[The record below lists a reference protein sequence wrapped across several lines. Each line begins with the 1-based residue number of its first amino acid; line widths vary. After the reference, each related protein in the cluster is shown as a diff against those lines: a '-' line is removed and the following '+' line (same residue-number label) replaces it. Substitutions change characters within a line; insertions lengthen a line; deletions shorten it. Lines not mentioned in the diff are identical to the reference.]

1 MGKPDDYGPVMNA
14 SLWTCVAFATIFLGL
29 RLFAKFWKHRGL
41 WWDDYFLIGA
51 WSMLIISVGIN
62 TKNVSLGFGKKLTAF
77 PPDFDFSIFETVGL
91 LGNLGGNASMFGI
104 AWSKTSFALTLLRVV
119 EGRMKWAIWF
129 IMITVNLSITGMVI
143 MTWARCSPVQK
154 NYKTTL
160 PGHCWDAKINADYM
174 IFASAYSGIM
184 DIVLALLPWQV
195 LWGLQLNLKEKLG
208 VGIAMSLGIFAGVI
222 AFIKC
227 SVLPSVGGPNF
238 NYDGSLVIIWVE
250 VENVIAIIAA
260 SIPVLRVFFK
270 DLKSSARGYYAYG
283 TDDNTKRSRIGNNT
297 VVVTANRTVNRRGS
311 VSKHMGESGLDD
323 DSDKSI
329 LDGRHGTSP
338 SSGVL
343 GGITRTKEI
352 TVDYDA
358 ARDGDS
364 ARSEGYEMEQM
375 GGRRHDHPHS
385 PGMAV

>member
-14 SLWTCVAFATIFLGL
+14 SLWTCVAFASIFLGL

-51 WSMLIISVGIN
+51 WAMLIVSVGIN
-62 TKNVSLGFGKKLTAF
+62 TKNVSLGFGKKLTDF
-77 PPDFDFSIFETVGL
+77 PPDFDFSVFETVGL

-119 EGRMKWAIWF
+119 EGRMKWVIWF
-129 IMITVNLSITGMVI
+129 IMISVNLAITGMVI

-154 NYKTTL
+154 NYKQNL
-160 PGHCWDAKINADYM
+160 PGHCWDPQINADYM

-222 AFIKC
+222 AFVKC

-250 VENVIAIIAA
+250 VENVIAIVAA

-270 DLKSSARGYYAYG
+270 DLKSSARGYY
-283 TDDNTKRSRIGNNT
+283 
-297 VVVTANRTVNRRGS
+297 V
-311 VSKHMGESGLDD
+311 KHMGESGLDD

-375 GGRRHDHPHS
+375 GGRRHEHPHS

>member
-14 SLWTCVAFATIFLGL
+14 SLWTCVALATIFLGL
-29 RLFAKFWKHRGL
+29 RIFAKFWKHRGL

-51 WSMLIISVGIN
+51 WAMLIISVGIN
-62 TKNVSLGFGKKLTAF
+62 TKNVSLGFGKKLEDIT
-77 PPDFDFSIFETVGL
+77 DFTVFETVAL

-119 EGRMKWAIWF
+119 EGRMKWVIWF
-129 IMITVNLSITGMVI
+129 ILISMNLAITGMVV
-143 MTWARCSPVQK
+143 MTWARCSPVEK
-154 NYKTTL
+154 NYKFDL
-160 PGHCWDAKINADYM
+160 PGHCWDARINADYM

-195 LWGLQLNLKEKLG
+195 LWKLQLNAKEKLG

-222 AFIKC
+222 AFVKC
-227 SVLPSVGGPNF
+227 SVLPSVGGANF

-250 VENVIAIIAA
+250 VENVVAIIAA

-283 TDDNTKRSRIGNNT
+283 TDDNTKRSQVGNNT

-329 LDGRHGTSP
+329 LDERHGASP
-338 SSGVL
+338 GSGVL

-352 TVDYDA
+352 TVDYGA
-358 ARDGDS
+358 AQDGDS
-364 ARSEGYEMEQM
+364 ARSEGYEMDQM
-375 GGRRHDHPHS
+375 SSRHHHHGHS
-385 PGMAV
+385 PSMAV

>member
-1 MGKPDDYGPVMNA
+1 MGKPDDYGPIMNI
-14 SLWTCVAFATIFLGL
+14 SLWTCVALATIFLGL
-29 RLFAKFWKHRGL
+29 RIFAKFWKHRGL

-62 TKNVSLGFGKKLTAF
+62 TKNVSLGFGKQLEDV
-77 PPDFDFSIFETVGL
+77 PDWTVFETVGL

-119 EGRMKWAIWF
+119 EGRMKWLIWF
-129 IMITVNLSITGMVI
+129 IMISMNLAITGMVV
-143 MTWARCSPVQK
+143 MTWAQCSPPAK
-154 NYKTTL
+154 TYKQGL
-160 PGHCWDAKINADYM
+160 PGHCWDPKINADYM

-195 LWGLQLNLKEKLG
+195 LWKLQLNIKEKLG
-208 VGIAMSLGIFAGVI
+208 VGIAMSMGIAAGVI

-250 VENVIAIIAA
+250 VENVVAIIAA
-260 SIPVLRVFFK
+260 SIPVLRVFVK
-270 DLKSSARGYYAYG
+270 DMKSSARGYYAYG
-283 TDDNTKRSRIGNNT
+283 TDDNTKRSQIGNNT
-297 VVVTANRTVNRRGS
+297 TVMTANRTANRRAS
-311 VSKHMGESGLDD
+311 ISKHPAESGLDD

-329 LDGRHGTSP
+329 LDERHG
-338 SSGVL
+338 SGSL
-343 GGITRTKEI
+343 GGIVRTNEI
-352 TVDYDA
+352 TVDYGTA
-358 ARDGDS
+358 QDGDS
-364 ARSEGYEMEQM
+364 ARSEGYEMDHM
-375 GGRRHDHPHS
+375 GTRRHHHLQS